1 MEEYER
7 KIYESIKGNTYRE
20 KLVEVNDRLFMLDM
34 QDTWDYND
42 YDLHDILI
50 NIKKFIEE
58 EINNGK

>member
-58 EINNGK
+58 EINDGK

>member
-50 NIKKFIEE
+50 NIKNFIEK
-58 EINNGK
+58 EIENGK